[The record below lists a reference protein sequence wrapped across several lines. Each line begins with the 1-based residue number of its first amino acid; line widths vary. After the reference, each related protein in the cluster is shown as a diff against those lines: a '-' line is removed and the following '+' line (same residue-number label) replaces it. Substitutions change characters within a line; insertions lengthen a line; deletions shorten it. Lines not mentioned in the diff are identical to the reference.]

1 MEMYDI
7 DVTSDQRL
15 YDACSN
21 FRLREVLKERT
32 IYLESELPRR
42 REIEDRLAH
51 RLKLISA
58 QLLRNIP
65 RSKLPALSTLAIFTS
80 SPLFP

>member
-42 REIEDRLAH
+42 REIEDR
-51 RLKLISA
+51 
-58 QLLRNIP
+58 
-65 RSKLPALSTLAIFTS
+65 
-80 SPLFP
+80 